1 MENKFE
7 DEYRRGKMREEIDHW
22 VDHQRE
28 SILEMYHYLHN
39 NAEISWEEIE
49 TTNFIKEELEKLSIS
64 YEVFDDQTGIVG
76 SFGAGNGPV
85 IGLRADMDALW
96 QQVNGEWNAN
106 HSCGHDAHT
115 TILLFTI
122 KCLKALGVVPKGR
135 IKCLF
140 QPAEETGGGAISFI
154 NKGLLDDVDY
164 LLGLHVRPIQEM
176 RFGECSPAIYHGAAA
191 SFKGKIY
198 GMQAH
203 AARPHLGINVID
215 SLTAIN
221 LAIHSLP
228 LNPVI
233 PASAKLTFAQAGGK
247 NFNIIPDYGEFGI
260 DVRAQTNEAM
270 EELIAKLE
278 SQIRLAGEV
287 NGAKV
292 ELELLS
298 EMPAANPN
306 KWMEGIV
313 ARSIKD
319 ILGEEGLVK
328 PPVTPGGE
336 DFHYYAKANDHLQTT
351 MIGLGTD
358 LQPGLHHPDM
368 HFQLNSLLH
377 GIKIMTLSAFR
388 LMEENQ

>member
-1 MENKFE
+1 MHEQ
-7 DEYRRGKMREEIDHW
+7 IDSW
-22 VDHQRE
+22 VDRKKEQ
-28 SILEMYHYLHN
+28 IIAMYQFLHN
-39 NAEISWEEIE
+39 NAEISWEEVE
-49 TTNFIKEELEKLSIS
+49 TTKFIKNELEKLSIP
-64 YEVFDDQTGIVG
+64 YQLFDDQTGIVG
-76 SFGAGNGPV
+76 VWGKENNPV

-96 QQVNGEWNAN
+96 QQVKGEWKAN

-115 TILLFTI
+115 TILLFTLR
-122 KCLKALGVVPKGR
+122 CLKELGQEPKGR

-140 QPAEETGGGAISFI
+140 QPAEETGAGAISFI

-191 SFKGKIY
+191 SFKGKLY
-198 GMQAH
+198 GMQSH

-221 LAIHSLP
+221 MAIRSIP
-228 LNPVI
+228 LNPII
-233 PASAKLTFAQAGGK
+233 PASAKMTFAQAGGK
-247 NFNIIPDYGEFGI
+247 NFNIIPDYAEFGI

-270 EELIAKLE
+270 EQLISRLE
-278 SQIRLAGEV
+278 SQVKLAGEA
-287 NGAKV
+287 NGARV

-298 EMPAANPN
+298 DMPAARPN
-306 KWMEGIV
+306 KSMEEIV
-313 ARSIKD
+313 AKSIKE
-319 ILGEEGLVK
+319 ILGEKGLVK

-336 DFHYYAKANDHLQTT
+336 DFHYYAKVKEQLQTT

-368 HFQLNSLLH
+368 YFQLESLLH
-377 GIKIMTLSAFR
+377 GIKIMALSTVK
-388 LMEENQ
+388 LMEEKQ